1 MNDWLIKKF
10 VSNPTAI
17 QDPEVRRAYG
27 KMAGLIGI
35 VCNLL
40 LATGKGLAGLASGSV
55 SITAD
60 ALNNLSDAS
69 SNIVSLLGFKL
80 AGKPADP
87 EHPYGHARYE
97 YLAGLVVAFFIMLI
111 GYELGRDSILK
122 VLEPEPVLFSWLNMA
137 ILLVSIL
144 VKLWMMGFNHKIG
157 RLINSET
164 LIATAIDSRNDV
176 LTTSAVLVAAL
187 ISHYA
192 KLELDAWMGL
202 AVAAFVL
209 YSGIDLIKDTLS
221 PLLGEAPDPALVTHI
236 HDKVMTYPG
245 VLGLHDLMVH
255 DYGPGHRFASVHVEM
270 AAEED
275 ILMSHEV
282 IDDIEQDFLKEDGLH
297 LVVHL
302 DPIVTHDPEVV
313 AVRSWLDQ
321 AVKDLDPT
329 VSVHDV
335 RLVKGKQHS
344 NLIFDVVRPPDLA
357 WSSSE
362 LKAELKRLVKGHYPN
377 YRSVITVDEN
387 YTPLGPPT
395 GE

>member
-1 MNDWLIKKF
+1 MTDWLIGKF
-10 VSNPTAI
+10 VPNHEAVKE
-17 QDPEVRRAYG
+17 PEVRRAYG
-27 KMAGLIGI
+27 KMAGLVGI

-40 LATGKGLAGLASGSV
+40 LAAGKGLAGLVSSSV

-60 ALNNLSDAS
+60 AVNNLSDAS

-111 GYELGRDSILK
+111 GYELGRKSIVKLI
-122 VLEPEPVLFSWLNMA
+122 EPEPVVFSWLNMA

-144 VKLWMMGFNHKIG
+144 VKLWMMFFNHKVG
-157 RLINSET
+157 QLIDSET
-164 LIATAIDSRNDV
+164 LVATAIDSRNDV
-176 LTTSAVLVAAL
+176 VTTASVLVAAL
-187 ISHYA
+187 VSHFA

-202 AVAAFVL
+202 LVALFIL
-209 YSGIDLIKDTLS
+209 YSGINLIKDTLS
-221 PLLGEAPDPALVTHI
+221 PLLGEAPDPDLVQHI

-270 AAEED
+270 AAEHD
-275 ILMSHEV
+275 VILSHEV
-282 IDDIEQDFLKEDGLH
+282 IDDIEQDFLKQDGLH

-302 DPIVTHDPEVV
+302 DPIVTHDPEVT
-313 AVRSWLDQ
+313 AARSWLEQ
-321 AVKDLDPT
+321 AVKTLDPRL
-329 VSVHDV
+329 SVHDV
-335 RLVKGKQHS
+335 RLVKGKHHS
-344 NLIFDVVRPPDLA
+344 NLIFDVVRPPDLYL
-357 WSSSE
+357 SGDE
-362 LKAELKRLVKGHYPN
+362 LKAELRSRVKTQHPN

-387 YTPLGPPT
+387 YTPLGP
-395 GE
+395 EE

>member
-1 MNDWLIKKF
+1 MNDWLVKKF
-10 VSNPTAI
+10 VPNHKAVTE
-17 QDPEVRRAYG
+17 PEVRRAYG
-27 KMAGLIGI
+27 KIAGLVGI

-40 LATGKGLAGLASGSV
+40 LAAGKGLAGLASGSV

-60 ALNNLSDAS
+60 AVNNLSDAS

-122 VLEPEPVLFSWLNMA
+122 VLEPEPVLFSWFNMA
-137 ILLVSIL
+137 ILLISIL
-144 VKLWMMGFNHKIG
+144 VKLWMMVFNHKIG
-157 RLINSET
+157 RLISSET

-176 LTTSAVLVAAL
+176 LATCAVLIAAL
-187 ISHYA
+187 ISHFT

>member
-10 VSNPTAI
+10 VPNHEAVKE
-17 QDPEVRRAYG
+17 PEVRRAYG
-27 KMAGLIGI
+27 KMAGLVGI

-40 LATGKGLAGLASGSV
+40 LAAGKGLAGLASGSV

-60 ALNNLSDAS
+60 AVNNLSDAS

-122 VLEPEPVLFSWLNMA
+122 VLEPEPVLFSWFNMA
-137 ILLVSIL
+137 ILLISIL
-144 VKLWMMGFNHKIG
+144 VKLWMMVFNHKIG
-157 RLINSET
+157 RLISSET

-176 LTTSAVLVAAL
+176 LATCAVLIAAL
-187 ISHYA
+187 ISHFT

-329 VSVHDV
+329 LSVHDV

-362 LKAELKRLVKGHYPN
+362 LKAELKRLVKGHYPK

-387 YTPLGPPT
+387 YTPLSPPT